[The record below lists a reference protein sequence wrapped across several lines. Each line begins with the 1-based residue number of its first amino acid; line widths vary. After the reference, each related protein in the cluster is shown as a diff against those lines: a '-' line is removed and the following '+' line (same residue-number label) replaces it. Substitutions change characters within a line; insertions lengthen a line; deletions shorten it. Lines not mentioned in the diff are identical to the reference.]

1 MKELEKENE
10 DLETQIEY
18 RRKQNASMTLMN
30 HEDECDG
37 RGERSPSEGEP
48 LSSVVVFGSSV
59 QCAFSEISGQH
70 IARMQTVQAQGNNIP
85 KTEGIL
91 RDEELKDRWKAD
103 VEP

>member
-59 QCAFSEISGQH
+59 QCAFSEISGQRRSGNFWRMRAALCVLLQRKKQK
-70 IARMQTVQAQGNNIP
+70 ARP
-85 KTEGIL
+85 KGVNQKV
-91 RDEELKDRWKAD
+91 R
-103 VEP
+103 